1 MQNSYDINQKNVT
14 TQLKDANQIKV
25 LGQSNYQIQQ
35 LNKQLIKD
43 SNLAQYGSIQSQ
55 IYNNPINNQNQ
66 KIIIQQQVLRNT
78 NIVPQFIQNTQ
89 QFQNIMQKNINMLK
103 KFEMET
109 QVQDQTETIK
119 HKNDNIVQMNENT
132 IKKAKQGSLS
142 SDYSYTDIKKD
153 ATKILENKAYSQG
166 SPLKVQN
173 LNQLSEDNKNEMS
186 QNDTN
191 INQAQSDNDQKQ
203 IDNQKLFNVLEIV
216 EKNKEIFEKV
226 QLLTQEIERLKN
238 LIIEYEED
246 NKQLQEK
253 NDLLQKNNKQLT
265 ENQQAIEQDI
275 QKKQQSLEQSEQR
288 RKELHSAL
296 ENLQLQIKELNK
308 QKENAATIN
317 LENEIKINQL
327 LEENQRVQTIN
338 DSLFQEK
345 LNFQEE
351 IAKKTLSQNLQ
362 LQQIEDLTK
371 EIRQRNEMIKQL
383 ESDKISMNQ
392 QSKQLEIM
400 HLQSTIETEKLGI
413 DLLEGRNQI
422 EQLQQTN
429 SELQLSI
436 EQLNDKNF
444 DLQNSKEVI
453 INELNVTRETFLQIK
468 SDLTNQISQLQEENR
483 NKNLTIDSL
492 KMENQAFNKQV
503 KDQQLQIQQMNKKIT
518 EQEELLQKYQLQIA
532 TLNVQVQKEK
542 DNYQLEMQKQQ
553 LFQSQVQ
560 ELAEVNQQLQAKVK
574 DFQSKYQEQILKIQ
588 QLELVIQQKNSQI
601 SSQLEQIKENQVL
614 YNNLLKNNQEI
625 LMFNEELQKNDAS
638 KQTIDELNKEKLE
651 LIGKINLILSENE
664 RVVKVN
670 EKLEKQ
676 LQYKTEEIDIK
687 KKLLLQFQKENE
699 SFRSQINSLPQADR
713 VETLLDTQKSQNQI
727 LMQRLS
733 EKEKEIQIINMEFE
747 QMRIKLLQYQQKE
760 QLLNSE
766 DASQMQLNHFK
777 QKIQAFSSNNDKLQ
791 NENQQLYELLKL
803 RKQEIQILNEKLD
816 KRNKN
821 TIQETTNTQQSNESK
836 I

>member
-1 MQNSYDINQKNVT
+1 
-14 TQLKDANQIKV
+14 
-25 LGQSNYQIQQ
+25 
-35 LNKQLIKD
+35 
-43 SNLAQYGSIQSQ
+43 
-55 IYNNPINNQNQ
+55 
-66 KIIIQQQVLRNT
+66 
-78 NIVPQFIQNTQ
+78 
-89 QFQNIMQKNINMLK
+89 MQKNINMLK
-103 KFEMET
+103 NLEIET
-109 QVQDQTETIK
+109 QIQDQTQTIK
-119 HKNDNIVQMNENT
+119 HTNEITVQRNENT
-132 IKKAKQGSLS
+132 IKKTKQGSLS
-142 SDYSYTDIKKD
+142 SDFSYTNIKNEANKALGSNFFGQESAEKIQNKSNFTEDKKD
-153 ATKILENKAYSQG
+153 Y
-166 SPLKVQN
+166 
-173 LNQLSEDNKNEMS
+173 LSENDKNV
-186 QNDTN
+186 
-191 INQAQSDNDQKQ
+191 IQAQQE
-203 IDNQKLFNVLEIV
+203 DNQNQKDNEKLFNVLEIV

-226 QLLTQEIERLKN
+226 QLLTKEIERLKN

-253 NDLLQKNNKQLT
+253 NDLLQKNNKQLN
-265 ENQQAIEQDI
+265 ENLQVVEQDL
-275 QKKQQSLEQSEQR
+275 QKKQQSLDLSEQR

-296 ENLQLQIKELNK
+296 ENMQLQVKELNK
-308 QKENAATIN
+308 QKENVSTIN

-327 LEENQRVQTIN
+327 LEENQRVLTIN

-351 IAKKTLSQNLQ
+351 IAKKTLSLNLQ
-362 LQQIEDLTK
+362 LQQIEDLAK
-371 EIRQRNEMIKQL
+371 EIRSRNEVIKQL
-383 ESDKISMNQ
+383 ENDKISMNQ
-392 QSKQLEIM
+392 QAKQLEI
-400 HLQSTIETEKLGI
+400 LQLQQTIETEKLGI
-413 DLLEGRNQI
+413 ELIEGKNQI
-422 EQLQQTN
+422 EQLQETN
-429 SELQLSI
+429 KELQLSI
-436 EQLNDKNF
+436 EQLNNKNF

-483 NKNLTIDSL
+483 NKNMTIDQL
-492 KMENQAFNKQV
+492 KIENQSLNQQV
-503 KDQQLQIQQMNKKIT
+503 KDQQIQIQQINKKIS
-518 EQEELLQKYQLQIA
+518 EQEDLLQKYQLQIA

-553 LFQSQVQ
+553 LFQGQVQ
-560 ELAEVNQQLQAKVK
+560 ELADINQQLQTKVK

-601 SSQLEQIKENQVL
+601 GSQLEQIKENQVV

-625 LMFNEELQKNDAS
+625 LKFNEELQKNDAS
-638 KQTIDELNKEKLE
+638 KQTIEELNKEKIE
-651 LIGKINLILSENE
+651 LIGKINVILSENE

-699 SFRSQINSLPQADR
+699 SFRSQINSLPQTDR

-766 DASQMQLNHFK
+766 DASQMQVNHFK
-777 QKIQAFSSNNDKLQ
+777 QKIQALSSNNDKLQ

-816 KRNKN
+816 KKN
-821 TIQETTNTQQSNESK
+821 QNTTKQQTKIQQPNDIEN
-836 I
+836 